1 MDKIKVQEIK
11 DDAIISIKV
20 NKAFYMMCKASL
32 FTLFKDIHD
41 LKEDPETFV
50 KNVASKPYAELGD
63 KERIFHTITLLVS
76 EIEKQALEGN
86 YIIEKEVSKEDI
98 TKDADANVEKSNED

>member
-11 DDAIISIKV
+11 DDAIISVKV

-50 KNVASKPYAELGD
+50 KNVSSKPYGELGD
-63 KERIFHTITLLVS
+63 KERVFHTITLLVS
-76 EIEKQALEGN
+76 EIEKQVLEGN
-86 YIIEKEVSKEDI
+86 HYIEKEISKDDI
-98 TKDADANVEKSNED
+98 DLNGD